1 MIKKG
6 IIVGININNKN
17 NFDESMEELKNLCLA
32 CKIETVGQIKQN
44 SKKVNS
50 TFYMGSGKIDE
61 LKNLVEENNADIVI
75 FNNELSA
82 SQVKNIEEEIN
93 CNVIDRTALILDI
106 FANRAKTR
114 ESKLQVEVAKLQYEL
129 PRLVGSN
136 EDLGRQ
142 SGGVGTKNRGAG
154 ETKLELDRRRIEDKI
169 ANLNKELEVL
179 KNQREVQ
186 KSKRKKSNIPNVAL
200 AGYTNAGKSS
210 VMNALVEKF
219 INDEDK
225 KVFEK
230 NMLFATLETYVRNI
244 KLDNNKSFLLSDT
257 VGFVGDLPHSLVKA
271 FRSTLEE
278 VCDADLLLH
287 VIDIS
292 NPNYENHINVTN
304 ETLNQ
309 IGADN
314 IPVIYVYNKVDLMEL
329 DTFNIEG
336 MLVSA
341 KKYIGI
347 EELLESICKNI
358 FYIYGFLL
366 CHSGDVI
373 AEVMDGFQ
381 RRRRAEPCVEEDVLR
396 GDSCRL
402 DLLQQIEDDGWRF
415 HLRELALLSAVASC
429 IDGCAGLIEPVLFLR
444 G

>member
-200 AGYTNAGKSS
+200 VGYTNAGKSS

-244 KLDNNKSFLLSDT
+244 KLHNNKSFLLYDT
-257 VGFVGDLPHSLVKA
+257 VGFVGDLPHNLVKA

-278 VCDADLLLH
+278 VCDADLLVH
-287 VIDIS
+287 IIDIS
-292 NPNYENHINVTN
+292 NPNYKNQIDVTN
-304 ETLNQ
+304 ETLSQ

-314 IPVIYVYNKVDLMEL
+314 IPMIYVYNKIDLIDLDKLDNNKILISAKRDIGIDRLIESICEKVFEDYIRFKLKIPYSEGKMISNIMENATIL
-329 DTFNIEG
+329 DSEYIEDGVIFNIEFSEKEY
-336 MLVSA
+336 V
-341 KKYIGI
+341 KY
-347 EELLESICKNI
+347 KQ
-358 FYIYGFLL
+358 YI
-366 CHSGDVI
+366 I
-373 AEVMDGFQ
+373 
-381 RRRRAEPCVEEDVLR
+381 
-396 GDSCRL
+396 
-402 DLLQQIEDDGWRF
+402 
-415 HLRELALLSAVASC
+415 
-429 IDGCAGLIEPVLFLR
+429 
-444 G
+444 

>member
-200 AGYTNAGKSS
+200 VGYTNAGKSS

-278 VCDADLLLH
+278 VCDADLLVH
-287 VIDIS
+287 IIDIS
-292 NPNYENHINVTN
+292 NPNYKNQIDVTN
-304 ETLNQ
+304 ETLSQ

-314 IPVIYVYNKVDLMEL
+314 IPMIYVYNKIDLIDL
-329 DTFNIEG
+329 DKLDNNKI
-336 MLVSA
+336 LISA
-341 KKYIGI
+341 KRDIGI
-347 EELLESICKNI
+347 DRLIESICEKVFEDYIRFKLKIPYSEGKMISNI
-358 FYIYGFLL
+358 MENATIL
-366 CHSGDVI
+366 
-373 AEVMDGFQ
+373 
-381 RRRRAEPCVEEDVLR
+381 
-396 GDSCRL
+396 DSEY
-402 DLLQQIEDDGWRF
+402 IEDGVI
-415 HLRELALLSAVASC
+415 LN
-429 IDGCAGLIEPVLFLR
+429 IECSEKEYVQYKQYII
-444 G
+444 